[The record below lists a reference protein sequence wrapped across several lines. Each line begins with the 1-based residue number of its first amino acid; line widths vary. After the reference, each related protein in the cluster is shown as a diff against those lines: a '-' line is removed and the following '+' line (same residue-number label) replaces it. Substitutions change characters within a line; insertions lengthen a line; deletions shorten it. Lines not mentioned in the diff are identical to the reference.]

1 MDSTG
6 ILLRCP
12 LVGSSFRSPAP
23 HLESIPV
30 WKPLQPQREQ
40 RWTLPCLRGL
50 GWLVAS
56 GPARKSLAHTPA
68 APGPGS
74 LPDTSSHTPAP
85 GLPWGL
91 HLPPQSPLPVQGAGC
106 QPGAGPSGSQDK
118 QTVAVA
124 QPSAGAL
131 PAPPAAVHSR
141 SGALLRCQLGS
152 SSLLLLSTP
161 PREKRENSALSD
173 RLAHG
178 AANSCQSQPWNSS
191 QAPKASLARKE
202 RWEQP
207 LQQTGLLAEAP
218 GLARAAGL
226 QGAGSSDRT
235 GCRRMLQARQVHRR
249 GLGGLL
255 SPDCQPLE
263 GMDCLASTPT
273 GCVGRALVIFP

>member
-6 ILLRCP
+6 NLLRCP

-23 HLESIPV
+23 HLVSIPV

-40 RWTLPCLRGL
+40 RWTLSCLRGL

-124 QPSAGAL
+124 QPSAGAPRPSCRSAQPLWRSAPL
-131 PAPPAAVHSR
+131 PTWQLVSAVTINTSEGKER
-141 SGALLRCQLGS
+141 EL
-152 SSLLLLSTP
+152 SSL
-161 PREKRENSALSD
+161 
-173 RLAHG
+173 
-178 AANSCQSQPWNSS
+178 
-191 QAPKASLARKE
+191 
-202 RWEQP
+202 
-207 LQQTGLLAEAP
+207 
-218 GLARAAGL
+218 
-226 QGAGSSDRT
+226 
-235 GCRRMLQARQVHRR
+235 
-249 GLGGLL
+249 
-255 SPDCQPLE
+255 
-263 GMDCLASTPT
+263 
-273 GCVGRALVIFP
+273 